1 MRVACY
7 DNLGNNAYEQAK
19 SFRRL
24 GVDADVVVDPLDT
37 FVMSD
42 TRWEDLDLELP
53 TERLDRAELPEDAP
67 VPDWV
72 RRPPPTARDAR
83 SRAGLAEGALRSM
96 PACVGGLRRG
106 GLYGAYLVAVRSWVL
121 RTLREY
127 DVVFARG
134 AGPAWCALAH
144 VRCIAQTYGGDITI
158 APFLDQP
165 SFAGA
170 EHAPASTAS
179 REDRAVAR
187 LQRHGLQRSERVLLS
202 DPRFFPFARRLGLT
216 DRAAFVPF
224 VLDTEKFVPGQQL
237 ELRRQLLGENEGPLV
252 FVPSRQDWRW
262 KGSDRILQGF
272 AEATAGRPEIRLVCS
287 GWGSDLERSHALAA
301 ELGLRDRTV
310 FLPNAL
316 SKSRLVRYLQAAD
329 VVVDQVMLG
338 SYGTS
343 ALEAMSCSR
352 PVVMH
357 LDAARFD
364 GRFPRLP
371 PVRSAERAADV
382 ARELRALIDQPR
394 RRDQLGAEGRAWV
407 VEHHG
412 DSVARRLL
420 ELAGSSGSR
429 NH

>member
-1 MRVACY
+1 MPASLVRLRAAATTARQDGRNPATPSGRSVWQWEARRNPNSSLSLAWGRSDAC
-7 DNLGNNAYEQAK
+7 
-19 SFRRL
+19 RL
-24 GVDADVVVDPLDT
+24 LRQPRQQRLRAGQELSTSSGVDTDVVVDPLDT

-134 AGPAWCALAH
+134 AGPAWCALAR

-187 LQRHGLQRSERVLLS
+187 LQRHGLQRSERVLLF
-202 DPRFFPFARRLGLT
+202 DPDSFHSQDVLG
-216 DRAAFVPF
+216 
-224 VLDTEKFVPGQQL
+224 
-237 ELRRQLLGENEGPLV
+237 
-252 FVPSRQDWRW
+252 
-262 KGSDRILQGF
+262 
-272 AEATAGRPEIRLVCS
+272 
-287 GWGSDLERSHALAA
+287 
-301 ELGLRDRTV
+301 
-310 FLPNAL
+310 
-316 SKSRLVRYLQAAD
+316 
-329 VVVDQVMLG
+329 
-338 SYGTS
+338 
-343 ALEAMSCSR
+343 
-352 PVVMH
+352 
-357 LDAARFD
+357 
-364 GRFPRLP
+364 
-371 PVRSAERAADV
+371 
-382 ARELRALIDQPR
+382 
-394 RRDQLGAEGRAWV
+394 
-407 VEHHG
+407 
-412 DSVARRLL
+412 
-420 ELAGSSGSR
+420 
-429 NH
+429 

>member
-202 DPRFFPFARRLGLT
+202 DPRFFPFARRLGLA

-287 GWGSDLERSHALAA
+287 GWGSDLERSQALAA

-329 VVVDQVMLG
+329 GRRPGDAGVIRHLSSRSDELQPPG
-338 SYGTS
+338 CHAPGCS
-343 ALEAMSCSR
+343 AFRR
-352 PVVMH
+352 PVPEASAGTQRRESRGRCARASGP
-357 LDAARFD
+357 DRTAAS
-364 GRFPRLP
+364 P
-371 PVRSAERAADV
+371 RSAGRRGPRVGRRA
-382 ARELRALIDQPR
+382 PR
-394 RRDQLGAEGRAWV
+394 R
-407 VEHHG
+407 
-412 DSVARRLL
+412 
-420 ELAGSSGSR
+420 
-429 NH
+429 